1 VNELK
6 HVKLL
11 LAFLLTLSSW
21 SIVAQITVTGTVVD
35 AESNEPIIGAVIS
48 SMQMNGG
55 DRPTLK
61 QVGATDVEGNFSVS
75 LPTGTRGF
83 TISSFGYTPS
93 RQGMQGTSGVQVNV
107 GIVKLALD
115 ASVVLQQADVV
126 TEGPAMLNGLD
137 RKVYDVA
144 GDLQVASGTG
154 TDILR
159 QVPNVTMDIDG
170 NVALRG
176 DENVTILIDGR
187 PASLMGYQGSNAF
200 DRLPAGM
207 VQRRSHHQSRRQI

>member
-1 VNELK
+1 LK
-6 HVKLL
+6 HAKLL
-11 LAFLLTLSSW
+11 FALLLSFGSW
-21 SIVAQITVTGTVVD
+21 ALSAQTTVTGKVVD

-48 SMQMNGG
+48 YMQMNGG
-55 DRPTLK
+55 DRPTLTPA
-61 QVGATDVEGNFSVS
+61 GATDADGNFSVAI
-75 LPTGTRGF
+75 PTGSRGF
-83 TISSFGYTPS
+83 TISSFGYATS
-93 RQGMQGTSGVQVNV
+93 RQAMQGTSGVQVNV
-107 GIVKLALD
+107 GIIKLALD

-187 PASLMGYQGSNAF
+187 PASLMGYQGANAF
-200 DRLPAGM
+200 D
-207 VQRRSHHQSRRQI
+207 

>member
-1 VNELK
+1 MSQ
-6 HVKLL
+6 
-11 LAFLLTLSSW
+11 T
-21 SIVAQITVTGTVVD
+21 TVTGKVVD

-48 SMQMNGG
+48 TMKMNGG
-55 DRPTLK
+55 DRPSINA
-61 QVGATDVEGNFSVS
+61 VGYTNFEGDFSVT
-75 LPTGTRGF
+75 LTAGARGF
-83 TISSFGYTPS
+83 SISSFGYAAS
-93 RQGMQGTSGVQVNV
+93 RQSLQSTSGVQVNLGV
-107 GIVKLALD
+107 IKLTLD
-115 ASVVLQQADVV
+115 ESVVLQQADVV
-126 TEGPAMLNGLD
+126 SDGPAMLNGLD

-187 PASLMGYQGSNAF
+187 PASLMGYQVPMPLTASLRAWCS
-200 DRLPAGM
+200 
-207 VQRRSHHQSRRQI
+207 V